1 MAIAQH
7 NADPFTSPYSP
18 TFTLS
23 PSVSPPQDFHLIFKG
38 KIKVKKIK
46 GLKLN
51 IKSASI
57 FFLLTF
63 LI

>member
-7 NADPFTSPYSP
+7 NADLFTPPYSP

-38 KIKVKKIK
+38 KIKVKKIIK

-51 IKSASI
+51 INSASI
-57 FFLLTF
+57 FFC
-63 LI
+63 